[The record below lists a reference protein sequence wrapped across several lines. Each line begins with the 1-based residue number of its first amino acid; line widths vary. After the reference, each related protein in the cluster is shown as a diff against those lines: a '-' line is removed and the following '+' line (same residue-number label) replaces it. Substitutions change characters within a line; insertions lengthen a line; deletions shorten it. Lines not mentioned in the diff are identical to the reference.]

1 MSDVPIEA
9 MRNLGPTMAKQLASI
24 GIYTRQD
31 LQEVGAVE
39 AFLRLRLIKGRRI
52 SRIALHAMFAAL
64 VDCDWRTL
72 PAEIKTQLD
81 EEAGLSS
88 KRP

>member
-1 MSDVPIEA
+1 VSDVLIKA
-9 MRNLGPTMAKQLASI
+9 MRNLGPAMARQLASI

-39 AFLRLRLIKGRRI
+39 AFSRLRLIHGRRI

-64 VDCDWRTL
+64 VECDWRAL
-72 PAEIKTQLD
+72 PAEIKAQLD
-81 EEAGLSS
+81 QEAGLSS
-88 KRP
+88 KQT